1 MQRRINCGSRWKQS
15 WMRSTKQKKCI
26 MVNWLT
32 MKLNKNL
39 SGIFN
44 GSAQQRLQLWK
55 EKNVKPNTKLSNLSE
70 KCKDLSIKKKR
81 KNKSSNVNSDKSNTK
96 QKRRSEKKL
105 LKLNS
110 WKKLKLT
117 HMLRNSKFV
126 SNSFISA
133 LKIEQMWGMLLMSK
147 LITPKNPTRHRKRLK
162 SLSLLEKFKQLIAST
177 KTNWIWNRKSKK
189 SVEKVLAGCMK
200 KILV

>member
-1 MQRRINCGSRWKQS
+1 
-15 WMRSTKQKKCI
+15 
-26 MVNWLT
+26 
-32 MKLNKNL
+32 
-39 SGIFN
+39 
-44 GSAQQRLQLWK
+44 
-55 EKNVKPNTKLSNLSE
+55 
-70 KCKDLSIKKKR
+70 
-81 KNKSSNVNSDKSNTK
+81 
-96 QKRRSEKKL
+96 
-105 LKLNS
+105 
-110 WKKLKLT
+110 
-117 HMLRNSKFV
+117 V